1 MLQIITWRT
10 NHCHGTTISG
20 GKVEVSSCIICFL
33 LLQVRDRGDL
43 QYQRQGSVHDGAHV
57 FRRHVEGAETG
68 DQRERGGVGRGQDG
82 TEGRER
88 GRPQPPRY
96 SIHFSQEV
104 NESPE
109 TLKYLWYPELEIYG
123 LETFG
128 RQRVLKEMSGV
139 RMGKNK
145 TINYELG

>member
-1 MLQIITWRT
+1 M
-10 NHCHGTTISG
+10 
-20 GKVEVSSCIICFL
+20 
-33 LLQVRDRGDL
+33 
-43 QYQRQGSVHDGAHV
+43 
-57 FRRHVEGAETG
+57 
-68 DQRERGGVGRGQDG
+68 
-82 TEGRER
+82 
-88 GRPQPPRY
+88 
-96 SIHFSQEV
+96 QEI

-145 TINYELG
+145 TINYELGSVLMIKCIINGLIHNSFMKYIYNWLGFP